1 MNDHQLGIS
10 RASAANALDIKV
22 NTRRNIPFLR
32 AAMCYLVCL
41 LYKQWPFWLFSEDSP
56 KILRRP
62 YEGFWTF
69 SQNFRS
75 CLIVT
80 EGCRRFSRNIRGCIL
95 VQPRVKHDISKM
107 VNIFACE
114 DNFNYNPSNLF
125 APARLVWTRYVT
137 EYSPAK
143 TGEYPR
149 IFRPNFENCA
159 CCEKDLKDN
168 KDNSLH
174 LRWKYA
180 WILVL
185 GHYPFLVADSF
196 PRASLS
202 ENCSLLGTDNVRGQI
217 SVHIFAPNG
226 GSCLYIF
233 ITIGGYCSCVPHL
246 VYFIKVTF
254 IIFYLIF
261 IIIYLFKQLLHL
273 NGLTIF
279 LLQSKD
285 MIVSLFH

>member
-1 MNDHQLGIS
+1 MNDHQLSIS
-10 RASAANALDIKV
+10 RASAANALDIEV

-32 AAMCYLVCL
+32 AAMCFLVCL

-80 EGCRRFSRNIRGCIL
+80 EGCRRFSRNIRWCIL

-125 APARLVWTRYVT
+125 ARARLVLTRYVT

-174 LRWKYA
+174 LGWKYA

-202 ENCSLLGTDNVRGQI
+202 ENCSLLGTVKCPRTNILAYFRAKWRLLF
-217 SVHIFAPNG
+217 VHFRAKWW
-226 GSCLYIF
+226 LLF
-233 ITIGGYCSCVPHL
+233 I
-246 VYFIKVTF
+246 
-254 IIFYLIF
+254 
-261 IIIYLFKQLLHL
+261 
-273 NGLTIF
+273 
-279 LLQSKD
+279 
-285 MIVSLFH
+285 